1 MLLRV
6 EPYGLFSWLFLDF
19 SHLLLFF
26 ALYPSV
32 SAIPRERGV
41 QFCAAFAHQIRD

>member
-6 EPYGLFSWLFLDF
+6 EPHGLFSWLSLDF
-19 SHLLLFF
+19 SHLLPLF
-26 ALYPSV
+26 ALHPSV

-41 QFCAAFAHQIRD
+41 LFCAAFAHQMRN